1 MQIAQ
6 CLVVEQDNSVNVELQ
21 IVGEWFDLDDG
32 KRAEAKRTI
41 AKTDSVGN
49 WWQFGERQAAVVW
62 ILI

>member
-49 WWQFGERQAAVVW
+49 
-62 ILI
+62 